1 MLEGMTT
8 QHAYA
13 GILAVPGYRI
23 AAKSGTAEVAS
34 GNAYGSDRI
43 VSMAGMFPVE
53 DPKYVV
59 VVTFAKPVTMKTS
72 SAAAPTFNAIVKQ
85 VIKTY
90 RVTPSTV
97 PAPDNPLTW

>member
-1 MLEGMTT
+1 MIVALG
-8 QHAYA
+8 
-13 GILAVPGYRI
+13 GSAVR
-23 AAKSGTAEVAS
+23 SS
-34 GNAYGSDRI
+34 
-43 VSMAGMFPVE
+43 AGMFPVD
-53 DPKYVV
+53 DPQFAV

>member
-1 MLEGMTT
+1 MMEGVTT
-8 QHAYA
+8 QYHLAHQ
-13 GILAVPGYRI
+13 LAVPGYRI
-23 AAKSGTAEVAS
+23 AAKTGTAEVADGS
-34 GNAYGSDRI
+34 GYGSDRI
-43 VSMAGMFPVE
+43 VSLAGVFPVD
-53 DPKYVV
+53 DPQYAI

-72 SAAAPTFNAIVKQ
+72 AAAAPTFNAIVKQ